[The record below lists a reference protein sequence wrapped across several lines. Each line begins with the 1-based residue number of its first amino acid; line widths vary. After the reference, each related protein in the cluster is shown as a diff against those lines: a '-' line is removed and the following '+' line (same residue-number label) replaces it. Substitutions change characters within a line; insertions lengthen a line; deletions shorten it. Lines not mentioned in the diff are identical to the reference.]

1 VRNPF
6 GAYYEVITAL
16 EEDCMRKTVLA
27 VTLLVSVVLAQAVG
41 AQVDREKLLKEP
53 GVYATFAVFKVG
65 DRWWQM
71 ERDARAAAVA
81 EVKRVVQK
89 HADKVIIDTH
99 LLRGLSEKADFFM
112 RVHSK
117 EIVHNQNVLLDIM
130 GTTFGKTLAN
140 THTFNGITKAL
151 NYVPSFPEELKTEL
165 KTPPPQGSPY
175 VVVVPI
181 RKDADWWLMPQ
192 DARATMMKEHTDPT
206 VAYLKTVKR
215 KLYHSSGL
223 DDLDFITY
231 FETAKLDDFNNL
243 VTELLK
249 VKENRHNQRFG
260 DPLLLG
266 TIRPLDEI
274 LEILSR

>member
-1 VRNPF
+1 VQNRLILALIVL
-6 GAYYEVITAL
+6 GIVAVVTTA
-16 EEDCMRKTVLA
+16 
-27 VTLLVSVVLAQAVG
+27 G

-53 GVYATFAVFKVG
+53 GVYGTFAVFKVTEH
-65 DRWWQM
+65 WWQM
-71 ERDARAAAVA
+71 DAEVRARAMA
-81 EVKRVVQK
+81 EVKKVFRK
-89 HADKVIIDTH
+89 HAGTVSVDTH
-99 LLRGLSEKADFFM
+99 LLRGLSERADFFV

-117 EIVHNQNVLLDIM
+117 EMLHNQNFLVDFM
-130 GTTFGKTLAN
+130 GTTLGKALKN
-140 THTFNGITKAL
+140 TDTFNGITKTL
-151 NYVPSFPEELKTEL
+151 NYVPSFPEDLKTEL
-165 KTPPPQGSPY
+165 KTPPPQSSPY
-175 VVVVPI
+175 VAVVPI

-192 DARATMMKEHTDPT
+192 DARSTMMKEHTDAT

-231 FETAKLDDFNNL
+231 FETAQLDDFNNL
-243 VTELLK
+243 VTGLLK

-274 LEILSR
+274 LEILAR

>member
-1 VRNPF
+1 MRYRSV
-6 GAYYEVITAL
+6 AAL
-16 EEDCMRKTVLA
+16 LVLA
-27 VTLLVSVVLAQAVG
+27 VVAFAQAAG
-41 AQVDREKLLKEP
+41 AEVDREKLLKEP

-65 DRWWQM
+65 DQWSQM
-71 ERDARAAAVA
+71 DKDARAAGIA
-81 EVKRVVQK
+81 EVKKVFLQ
-89 HADKVIIDTH
+89 HADKITVDTH
-99 LLRGLSEKADFFM
+99 LLRGLSEKADFFL

-117 EIVHNQNVLLDIM
+117 DMLDNQNFLVDFM
-130 GTTFGKTLAN
+130 GTTFGKTLKN
-140 THTFNGITKAL
+140 TDTFNGITKAL
-151 NYVPSFPEELKTEL
+151 NYVPSFPDDLKSEL

-181 RKDADWWLMPQ
+181 RKDAEWWLMSQ
-192 DARATMMKEHTDPT
+192 DARSAMMKEHTDPT

-243 VTELLK
+243 VIGLLK

>member
-1 VRNPF
+1 MLGRIILVLIIVAIGSRAQVA
-6 GAYYEVITAL
+6 GAE
-16 EEDCMRKTVLA
+16 
-27 VTLLVSVVLAQAVG
+27 
-41 AQVDREKLLKEP
+41 VDREKLLKEP

-65 DRWWQM
+65 DQWSHMDKHAKAGAVEDVIRVFQM
-71 ERDARAAAVA
+71 
-81 EVKRVVQK
+81 
-89 HADKVIIDTH
+89 HADKVSVDTH
-99 LLRGLSEKADFFM
+99 LVRGLSERADFFL

-117 EIVHNQNVLLDIM
+117 EMIDNQNFLVDFM
-130 GTTFGKTLAN
+130 GTSFGKALKN
-140 THTFNGITKAL
+140 TDTFNGITKAL
-151 NYVPSFPEELKTEL
+151 NYVPKFPEDVKTEL

-175 VVVVPI
+175 VVVVPV

-192 DARATMMKEHTDPT
+192 DARTTLMKEHTDAT
-206 VAYLKTVKR
+206 VLYLKTVKR

-243 VTELLK
+243 VTALLQ
-249 VKENRHNQRFG
+249 VRENRHNKQFG
-260 DPLLLG
+260 EPLLLG

>member
-1 VRNPF
+1 MRNRSILALIVCVLLSF
-6 GAYYEVITAL
+6 AQTARA
-16 EEDCMRKTVLA
+16 E
-27 VTLLVSVVLAQAVG
+27 
-41 AQVDREKLLKEP
+41 VDREKLLKEP

-65 DRWWQM
+65 DEWWKID
-71 ERDARAAAVA
+71 RDARTKAVA
-81 EVKRVVQK
+81 EAKSIVQK
-89 HADKVIIDTH
+89 HSDQIIIDTY
-99 LLRGLSEKADFFM
+99 LLRGLSEKADFFI
-112 RVHSK
+112 RIHSK
-117 EIVHNQNVLLDIM
+117 EMIYNQNFLIDFM
-130 GTTFGKTLAN
+130 GTTLGKALKN
-140 THTFNGITKAL
+140 TDTFNGITKAL

-181 RKDADWWLMPQ
+181 RKDAEWWITAQ
-192 DARATMMKEHTDPT
+192 DPRAALMKEHTDAT

-243 VTELLK
+243 VTGLLK
-249 VKENRHNQRFG
+249 VKENRHNKRFG

-274 LEILSR
+274 LEIFSR